1 MMPTSIAELE
11 ASALLLAPE
20 DRAHL
25 ADRLLASLS
34 SDTDLDD
41 AWPAEAARRLTEP
54 ESGAVIGVP
63 IAHAIACARDA
74 IEPGRLE
81 W

>member
-20 DRAHL
+20 DRAQL

-41 AWPAEAARRLTEP
+41 AWSVEADRRLSEL
-54 ESGAVIGVP
+54 ECGSVIGVP
-63 IAHAIACARDA
+63 IADAIARARNA
-74 IEPGRLE
+74 IK
-81 W
+81 